1 MKNALNWARL
11 SWVRSELLH
20 AILEFYILY
29 RAEINIE
36 LDSRYMYNVFI
47 KLVSMCDV
55 ITVDYNR

>member
-47 KLVSMCDV
+47 ILVSMCNEIV
-55 ITVDYNR
+55 L

>member
-29 RAEINIE
+29 SAEINIE

-47 KLVSMCDV
+47 ILVSMCNEIV
-55 ITVDYNR
+55 L